1 MSTLDLVDLQILE
14 ILQTEGRITNAEL
27 SQRIGLT
34 QGPALNRVSKLE
46 AAGYIKRYVAVV
58 DREAMGLPVT
68 AFVSV
73 IMKTH
78 DRESTREFNEA
89 VAQLPEVLECHHIA
103 GEEDYLLKVVAANP
117 ADYER
122 FVLEELSAIPSVQ
135 RVKTTFVLS
144 TPKDETSIPV
154 RAPKR

>member
-1 MSTLDLVDLQILE
+1 MNVLDAVDLKILD
-14 ILQTEGRITNAEL
+14 ILQTDGRITNSEL
-27 SQRIGLT
+27 AHRIGLT
-34 QGPALNRVSKLE
+34 AGPVLTRVSKLE
-46 AAGYIKRYVAVV
+46 TAGFIKRYVAVI

-89 VAQLPEVLECHHIA
+89 VQALPEVLECHHIA

-122 FVLEELSAIPSVQ
+122 FVLESLSAIPSVQ

-144 TPKDETSIPV
+144 TPKNETSIPV
-154 RAPKR
+154 RGLER

>member
-1 MSTLDLVDLQILE
+1 MSALDLVDLQILE
-14 ILQTEGRITNAEL
+14 ILQAEGRITNAEL

-34 QGPALNRVSKLE
+34 QGPALNRVAKLE

-78 DRESTREFNEA
+78 DRESTREFNQA
-89 VAQLPEVLECHHIA
+89 VEGLPEVLECHHIA

-144 TPKDETSIPV
+144 TPKDETCIPV